1 MQLLNSEK
9 QAEEEAEN
17 HKLSP
22 EEIFS
27 NMLLTEDNVKK
38 LSAEVWA
45 Q

>member
-17 HKLSP
+17 HKQTP

-27 NMLLTEDNVKK
+27 NMLFTEDNIKR
-38 LSAEVWA
+38 LSTEVWE
-45 Q
+45 